1 MLASMFSRLSLLV
14 SSIHI
19 LLLAAPS
26 FTSAL
31 GTSCTAPL
39 TTGTAAPQDPY
50 WLETIKHQG
59 ISAFNP
65 DPSTY
70 QVFRNVKD
78 FGATGDGV
86 TDDTDAINAAM
97 STGDRCGGGTCG
109 SSTITPAIVY
119 FPPGTYLVSAPINTY
134 YYTQMIG
141 DAKRPPTLL
150 ADSSFEGKAV
160 IDADPYMSNGSQWFI
175 NQNNFYRSVRNLI
188 IDLRQMPT
196 TAPAI
201 GLHWQV
207 SQATSLINVVVEMS
221 KENGTQ
227 HQGLYMENG
236 SGGFMGDIIF
246 NGGMNGIYVGNQQ
259 FTVRNI
265 TVNDAVVAI
274 AVPWNWGWTWQGVS
288 INNCTVGFNI
298 TSGTGGVGSEAIIDA
313 VVMDTEIFVSTTTPV
328 NSSLGG
334 SLILNNIVLHN
345 VPVAVGVQDGEV
357 VLKGT
362 NDTTCIQSWAQGN
375 VYHGTDGQ
383 PVFTQGSIPGPVK
396 PGNLLDSE
404 GRIFGKSH
412 PQYADYALDQ
422 IVSVRSMGAT
432 GDGVT
437 DDTTALQKVFD
448 EYAGCKLIF
457 FDAGT
462 YYITDTLIIPAGS
475 QVAGEAWSVIM
486 GGGSKFQDESKPKAV
501 VQVGEACPSNF
512 LGVNGVGG
520 PDCLFGA
527 NSIFTPSGIL
537 EITDIVFTTRGP
549 APGAIVVEWNVHEPV
564 GVQGGAGMW
573 DSYIRIGGAAG
584 TDLQLAECPAGS
596 QSPNCMAAFMSLH
609 LTQGSSAYLEG
620 TWAWTADHDMEDPQ
634 LRQINVFTGRGVLSE
649 SLGPVWLI
657 GTASEHA
664 ALYQYNLNGA
674 ESHWIGLAQTETP
687 YYQPVPQAPAPY
699 TINKKYADPTFE
711 GTVGTAWAMY
721 VQRSWSITLFGGG
734 FYSFFQNYSTACLT
748 NVSCQAQ
755 IFNVDDASTIQVYG
769 FSTVGTDYQLS
780 IDQKGIIDEASN
792 PTGFQQSFAAW
803 TRW

>member
-1 MLASMFSRLSLLV
+1 MFGRLSLLV
-14 SSIHI
+14 SCIHI
-19 LLLAAPS
+19 LLVPS

-39 TTGTAAPQDPY
+39 TTGTAAPEDPY
-50 WLETIKHQG
+50 WLETITHQG

-65 DPSTY
+65 DPATY

-78 FGATGDGV
+78 FGAAGDGV

-119 FPPGTYLVSAPINTY
+119 FPPGTYLVSAPIDTY

-141 DAKRPPTLL
+141 DAKHPPTLL
-150 ADSSFEGKAV
+150 ADAGFQGKAV
-160 IDADPYMSNGSQWFI
+160 IDADPYLADGSQWFI

-188 IDLRQMPT
+188 IDLRQMPA

-227 HQGLYMENG
+227 HQGLISFVWRFSPDEL
-236 SGGFMGDIIF
+236 SDIVF

-265 TVNDAVVAI
+265 TINDAEI
-274 AVPWNWGWTWQGVS
+274 AVASPWNWAGWTWQGVS
-288 INNCTVGFNI
+288 INNCTSAIPVLPVRSMLGK
-298 TSGTGGVGSEAIIDA
+298 GVGSETITDA
-313 VVMDTEIFVSTTTPV
+313 VVMNTEVFISTTAPV
-328 NSSLGG
+328 NNSFGG
-334 SLILNNIVLHN
+334 SLVLNNIMLHN

-362 NDTTCIQSWAQGN
+362 NDTTSIKSWAQGN
-375 VYHGTDGQ
+375 IFSGTDGK
-383 PVFTQGSIPGPVK
+383 PVFTQGPIPGPLI

-404 GRIFGKSH
+404 GRVFGKSH

-437 DDTTALQKVFD
+437 DDTAALQAVFD
-448 EYAGCKLIF
+448 QYAGCKLIF
-457 FDAGT
+457 VDAGT

-486 GGGSKFQDESKPKAV
+486 GGGSKFEDES
-501 VQVGEACPSNF
+501 
-512 LGVNGVGG
+512 G

-527 NSIFTPSGIL
+527 NGVFTPSGIL
-537 EITDIVFTTRGP
+537 EITDIVFTTRG
-549 APGAIVVEWNVHEPV
+549 ATPGAIVLEWNIHEPT

-573 DSYIRIGGAAG
+573 DSHIRSLFTNMIPDLAAG
-584 TDLQLAECPAGS
+584 TDLQLADCPAGS

-620 TWAWTADHDMEDPQ
+620 TWVWTADHDMDDPE
-634 LRQINVFTGRGVLSE
+634 LRQINVFTGRGLLSE

-657 GTASEHA
+657 GTAEHA
-664 ALYQYNLNGA
+664 AIYQYNLHGA
-674 ESHWIGLAQTETP
+674 ESHWIGFAQTETP

-699 TINKKYADPTFE
+699 SINKKYADPTFE
-711 GTVGTAWAMY
+711 GTLGRAWALY
-721 VQRSWSITLFGGG
+721 VQQSWSITLFGGG
-734 FYSFFQNYSTACLT
+734 FYSFFQNYSTACLA
-748 NVSCQAQ
+748 NVSCQDQ
-755 IFNVDDASTIQVYG
+755 IFNIDAASTIQVYG
-769 FSTVGTDYQLS
+769 LSTVGTEYQLS
-780 IDQKGIIDEASN
+780 VDHKGVVDEASN

>member
-1 MLASMFSRLSLLV
+1 MFSRLSLLV

-19 LLLAAPS
+19 LLLAAPP

-141 DAKRPPTLL
+141 DAKRPPRLL

-160 IDADPYMSNGSQWFI
+160 IDADPYMADGSQWFI

-236 SGGFMGDIIF
+236 SGGFMGDIVF

-274 AVPWNWGWTWQGVS
+274 AVPWNWAGWTWQGVS
-288 INNCTVGFNI
+288 INNCTVRIPLALPGPAHLQ
-298 TSGTGGVGSEAIIDA
+298 SKGQGVGSEAIIDA
-313 VVMDTEIFVSTTTPV
+313 VVMDTEVFVSTTTPV

-396 PGNLLDSE
+396 AGNLLDSE

-486 GGGSKFQDESKPKAV
+486 GGGSKFQDESKPRAV

-512 LGVNGVGG
+512 LG
-520 PDCLFGA
+520 
-527 NSIFTPSGIL
+527 
-537 EITDIVFTTRGP
+537 ITDIVFTTRGP

-634 LRQINVFTGRGVLSE
+634 LRQINVFTGRGLLSE

-657 GTASEHA
+657 GTAEHA

-699 TINKKYADPTFE
+699 SINKKYADPTFE
-711 GTVGTAWAMY
+711 GTVGRAWALY

>member
-1 MLASMFSRLSLLV
+1 MFSRLSLLV

-265 TVNDAVVAI
+265 TVNDAVLLLSRGIGFLTAEQVGHGKGFQSTTARL
-274 AVPWNWGWTWQGVS
+274 ASTLPLALGVS
-288 INNCTVGFNI
+288 VRKQSLT
-298 TSGTGGVGSEAIIDA
+298 A

-345 VPVAVGVQDGEV
+345 VPVA
-357 VLKGT
+357 
-362 NDTTCIQSWAQGN
+362 SWAQGN

-448 EYAGCKLIF
+448 ELIF

-657 GTASEHA
+657 GTAEHA

>member
-1 MLASMFSRLSLLV
+1 MN
-14 SSIHI
+14 
-19 LLLAAPS
+19 AAPS

-109 SSTITPAIVY
+109 SSTLGNFSITPAIVY
-119 FPPGTYLVSAPINTY
+119 FPPGTYLGFRSNQHVLLHTNDWRREASPDGSLQTPVS
-134 YYTQMIG
+134 
-141 DAKRPPTLL
+141 KEKL
-150 ADSSFEGKAV
+150 SSL
-160 IDADPYMSNGSQWFI
+160 DADPYMADGSQWFI

-288 INNCTVGFNI
+288 INNCTDPLTCNQKVGFNI

-396 PGNLLDSE
+396 AGNLLDSE

-486 GGGSKFQDESKPKAV
+486 GGGSKFQDESKPRAV

-634 LRQINVFTGRGVLSE
+634 LRQINVFTGRGLLSE

-699 TINKKYADPTFE
+699 SINKKYADPTFE
-711 GTVGTAWAMY
+711 GTVGRAWALY